1 MAIGNAILQCAKAVR
16 DAGLLGL
23 EETGVA
29 GELPTWNEVPTDCGF
44 KRSQLGGSKVRR
56 RASQEDKTAQCL
68 AYGQF
73 KHWALKACGLAE
85 EEVQEHLAKA
95 AGL

>member
-1 MAIGNAILQCAKAVR
+1 MAIGNAIVQCAKAVR
-16 DAGLLGL
+16 DAGLLGVD
-23 EETGVA
+23 ETGDT
-29 GELPTWNEVPTDCGF
+29 GELPTWDEVPTDCGF

-73 KHWALKACGLAE
+73 KHWALRVCGLAE
-85 EEVQEHLAKA
+85 E
-95 AGL
+95 